1 MFYQTPTRARAW
13 LLLLGLAAAGG
24 QAAGC
29 VKKPTMALDHA
40 EITGVSIAFPPRVGV
55 LMTLYVDVY
64 NPNSY
69 DIAVRAV
76 RGQVL
81 LGGRYTLP
89 VDFQAEGG
97 GVWLVS
103 GATTPVAVPVDIP
116 VNVAVAVLEQ
126 SYAAP
131 TIPYHFTGSA
141 DVTATRTFQIE
152 KDDYSLSDDGWVS
165 RQQIESAVHGL
176 R

>member
-1 MFYQTPTRARAW
+1 MLYRPPVRTRAW
-13 LLLLGLAAAGG
+13 LTLLCLAVAGG
-24 QAAGC
+24 TTAGC

-40 EITGVSIAFPPRVGV
+40 EITGVSIAFPPRIGV

-89 VDFQAEGG
+89 VDFQPEGG

-116 VNVAVAVLEQ
+116 VNVAVAVLGE
-126 SYAAP
+126 SYASP
-131 TIPYHFTGSA
+131 TIPYHFTGRA

>member
-1 MFYQTPTRARAW
+1 MLNRFPPRVRAW
-13 LLLLGLAAAGG
+13 MRPLLLAAVAWLAV
-24 QAAGC
+24 GC

-40 EITGVSIAFPPRVGV
+40 EITGVSIAFPPRIGV

-97 GVWLVS
+97 GVWIVS

-116 VNVAVAVLEQ
+116 INVALAVLQE
-126 SYAAP
+126 SAAAP

-152 KDDYSLSDDGWVS
+152 KDDYSLSEDGWVS

>member
-1 MFYQTPTRARAW
+1 MALA
-13 LLLLGLAAAGG
+13 LLAAA
-24 QAAGC
+24 C

-40 EITGVSIAFPPRVGV
+40 EITGVSIAFPPRLGV
-55 LMTLYVDVY
+55 LMMLYIDVY

-81 LGGRYTLP
+81 LARRYNLP
-89 VDFQAEGG
+89 VDFRPKGD
-97 GVWLVS
+97 GVWLGS
-103 GATTPVAVPVDIP
+103 GSTTPVAVPVDIP
-116 VNVAVAVLEQ
+116 VKTALAVLQE
-126 SYAAP
+126 SYSAP

-152 KDDYSLSDDGWVS
+152 KDDYSLSEDGWVS
-165 RQQIESAVHGL
+165 RQQIEAAVHGAL
-176 R
+176 